1 MAAVTTLTIAQAADE
16 LGVAPARVRSL
27 VASGALPSLGSN
39 LVEAEGVA
47 ELVRRGTLRS
57 VDVTAVESALDRAL
71 KRRLPQLLEGALVPV
86 ATEVATA
93 LADVEISTRQLV
105 EAEHRASTAEVA
117 LAQTRDELSASR
129 AELSAL
135 QEELAASRSEL
146 AAVRAELAVAQE
158 RPAGLFRR
166 RRASGSPAAA

>member
-47 ELVRRGTLRS
+47 ELARRGTLRS
-57 VDVTAVESALDRAL
+57 IDVAAVESALDRAL
-71 KRRLPQLLEGALVPV
+71 KRRLPLVLSAALAPV

-93 LADVEISTRQLV
+93 LADVEISTRQLT
-105 EAEHRASTAEVA
+105 EAEHRASSAEEA
-117 LAQTRDELSASR
+117 LARTRDELSASR
-129 AELSAL
+129 AVVATLEDA
-135 QEELAASRSEL
+135 LAASRSEL
-146 AAVRAELAVAQE
+146 AVVRAELAVAQE

-166 RRASGSPAAA
+166 RRSSGSPAAA